1 MRKSNKSTVG
11 DGLFINEC
19 VDEETLMLTSRHD
32 SNSVVFQPNCKA
44 TDHTVV
50 DGWTALQSGTDL
62 SGHLSRPGL
71 LDELTP
77 KADLCFH
84 FWGAGGGAAV
94 YRVSYVRHGL
104 PQLVF
109 LISPH
114 LPCSDPI
121 GCQCRYG
128 QSRSRKGVCP
138 SAHRSPA
145 APHLPW
151 SSLEATPSAFVT
163 GIAAQPTCLP
173 TCFQL

>member
-19 VDEETLMLTSRHD
+19 VDKETLMLTSRHD
-32 SNSVVFQPNCKA
+32 SNSVVFRPTCKA
-44 TDHTVV
+44 ADHTVV

-71 LDELTP
+71 LDEPTP
-77 KADLCFH
+77 KAALCFH

-94 YRVSYVRHGL
+94 YRVSHVRHGL
-104 PQLVF
+104 PRLVF

-114 LPCSDPI
+114 TSSDPI
-121 GCQCRYG
+121 GCQRRYG

>member
-32 SNSVVFQPNCKA
+32 FNSVVFRPNCKA

-50 DGWTALQSGTDL
+50 DGWTTLQSGTDL

-77 KADLCFH
+77 KAALCFH

-94 YRVSYVRHGL
+94 YRVSHVRHGL
-104 PQLVF
+104 PRLVF

-121 GCQCRYG
+121 GCQRRYG